1 MRDEEVSTDTRILD
15 EALTE
20 QLAGPLTEWNFPGA
34 ATPRIHHDTEPPED
48 LDRRATREEQIA
60 RTSGLRPTL
69 KHVLDVY
76 GGEWEP
82 APAAPALP
90 PGRAPDAALASAAAR
105 RDAELIEEAA
115 IDLAAD
121 WRPLVGPLPPGDTYP
136 AVRREIL
143 ELMAQGG
150 SEELRRRLENS
161 GFSAVVSI
169 QDAGSDV

>member
-1 MRDEEVSTDTRILD
+1 MRTRRGD
-15 EALTE
+15 GT
-20 QLAGPLTEWNFPGA
+20 TMNFPGA

-105 RDAELIEEAA
+105 RNAELIEEAA

-121 WRPLVGPLPPGDTYP
+121 WRPLVGPLPPGSTYP

-143 ELMAQGG
+143 DLMAQGG
-150 SEELRRRLENS
+150 SEELRRRLENG
-161 GFSAVVSI
+161 GFSAAVSV